1 MTAAPLPGPVRQ
13 TARPQRAQRVQ
24 RPRAELRLVLGV
36 ARPPRAPFVA
46 LILAL
51 LAFGLL
57 ALLMLNTVLA
67 QDAFRLHDLQRRS
80 LVMVDRQ
87 QALDQLLARQRTP
100 ALLASRAA
108 ALGMVPGSAESFIR
122 LADGR
127 VVAVLSPA
135 PDVAPVRPKPS
146 GAPSPPPKAVPPPLP
161 PPKAVPPPVTVRTRA
176 TPAKPTP
183 TPTKPTPTPTKS
195 PH

>member
-13 TARPQRAQRVQ
+13 TAQPQRAQRVQ
-24 RPRAELRLVLGV
+24 RPRAELRLVPGV
-36 ARPPRAPFVA
+36 ARPPRAPFVL

-135 PDVAPVRPKPS
+135 PGVAPVRPKPS
-146 GAPSPPPKAVPPPLP
+146 GAPSPAAGAAKPTPPPP
-161 PPKAVPPPVTVRTRA
+161 PRPPKAVPPPVTATTRA

-183 TPTKPTPTPTKS
+183 TPTKS

>member
-13 TARPQRAQRVQ
+13 TARQQRA
-24 RPRAELRLVLGV
+24 RAQLRLVPPV
-36 ARPPRAPFVA
+36 ARPPRAPFV
-46 LILAL
+46 LLVVSL
-51 LAFGLL
+51 LAVGLL
-57 ALLMLNTVLA
+57 VLLMLNTVLA
-67 QDAFRLHDLQRRS
+67 QDAFRLHDLQRRG

-108 ALGMVPGSAESFIR
+108 ALGMVPGSAESFVR

-135 PDVAPVRPKPS
+135 PRVAAPVRPKAAAP
-146 GAPSPPPKAVPPPLP
+146 PSPAAGAVAKPAHPPAAVPPAP
-161 PPKAVPPPVTVRTRA
+161 A
-176 TPAKPTP
+176 TKRGRPARPTP
-183 TPTKPTPTPTKS
+183 TPTAS
-195 PH
+195 RH